1 MKKYIIIALV
11 SGSVLTSC
19 GEYNKVLKSTDYEY
33 KYEAAKSYFG
43 KGQNTKAA
51 AILEELITIL
61 KGTDKA
67 EESLYML
74 GMTYYNQGD
83 FITASHYF
91 STYYNTYPR
100 GTYTEQARFYS
111 GKALF
116 LDTPEPRLDQ
126 SSTYKAIQELQMF
139 MEYFPASNRHQEAQ
153 QMIFDLQDKLVMKD
167 YMAARL
173 YYDLGSYTGNSSY
186 STTGNNYLA
195 CIVTAQNALKDYPY
209 TKLREDISIL
219 LLRAKYDMAKESV
232 EEKKEE
238 RMRDAIDEY
247 YAFKNEF
254 PESKYIKE
262 VENIYKDAKKYVKE
276 INEYYKKTNA
286 PSNTITRNMV
296 ELCEDTGNVYETVA
310 IIGKRANQIA
320 VEMKNDLSKKLQEFA
335 SYNDNLEEVFENRE
349 QIEIS
354 RYYEKLPKP
363 TLIAAQEYEEGKV
376 YYRNPAKEKEKLQ

>member
-232 EEKKEE
+232 EEKKEA

-254 PESKYIKE
+254 PESKYTKE

-276 INEYYKKTNA
+276 INE
-286 PSNTITRNMV
+286 
-296 ELCEDTGNVYETVA
+296 
-310 IIGKRANQIA
+310 
-320 VEMKNDLSKKLQEFA
+320 
-335 SYNDNLEEVFENRE
+335 
-349 QIEIS
+349 
-354 RYYEKLPKP
+354 
-363 TLIAAQEYEEGKV
+363 
-376 YYRNPAKEKEKLQ
+376 

>member
-1 MKKYIIIALV
+1 MILV
-11 SGSVLTSC
+11 ISSNAGHLHLQKLRNLFHLEQYC
-19 GEYNKVLKSTDYEY
+19 
-33 KYEAAKSYFG
+33 YF
-43 KGQNTKAA
+43 
-51 AILEELITIL
+51 
-61 KGTDKA
+61 
-67 EESLYML
+67 
-74 GMTYYNQGD
+74 
-83 FITASHYF
+83 H
-91 STYYNTYPR
+91 
-100 GTYTEQARFYS
+100 S

-276 INEYYKKTNA
+276 INE
-286 PSNTITRNMV
+286 
-296 ELCEDTGNVYETVA
+296 
-310 IIGKRANQIA
+310 
-320 VEMKNDLSKKLQEFA
+320 
-335 SYNDNLEEVFENRE
+335 
-349 QIEIS
+349 
-354 RYYEKLPKP
+354 
-363 TLIAAQEYEEGKV
+363 
-376 YYRNPAKEKEKLQ
+376 

>member
-51 AILEELITIL
+51 AILEEVITIL

-276 INEYYKKTNA
+276 INE
-286 PSNTITRNMV
+286 
-296 ELCEDTGNVYETVA
+296 
-310 IIGKRANQIA
+310 
-320 VEMKNDLSKKLQEFA
+320 
-335 SYNDNLEEVFENRE
+335 
-349 QIEIS
+349 
-354 RYYEKLPKP
+354 
-363 TLIAAQEYEEGKV
+363 
-376 YYRNPAKEKEKLQ
+376 

>member
-1 MKKYIIIALV
+1 MRNYLNKMKKYIIIALV

-126 SSTYKAIQELQMF
+126 TSTYKAIQELQMF
-139 MEYFPASNRHQEAQ
+139 MEYFPASSRHQEAQ

-209 TKLREDISIL
+209 TKMREDISIL

-238 RMRDAIDEY
+238 RMRDTIDEY

-254 PESKYIKE
+254 PESKYMKE
-262 VENIYKDAKKYVKE
+262 VENIYKDARKYVKE
-276 INEYYKKTNA
+276 LNE
-286 PSNTITRNMV
+286 
-296 ELCEDTGNVYETVA
+296 
-310 IIGKRANQIA
+310 
-320 VEMKNDLSKKLQEFA
+320 
-335 SYNDNLEEVFENRE
+335 
-349 QIEIS
+349 
-354 RYYEKLPKP
+354 
-363 TLIAAQEYEEGKV
+363 
-376 YYRNPAKEKEKLQ
+376 

>member
-116 LDTPEPRLDQ
+116 LDPPEPRLDQ
-126 SSTYKAIQELQMF
+126 SITYKAIHELQMF

-254 PESKYIKE
+254 PESKYTKE

-276 INEYYKKTNA
+276 INE
-286 PSNTITRNMV
+286 
-296 ELCEDTGNVYETVA
+296 
-310 IIGKRANQIA
+310 
-320 VEMKNDLSKKLQEFA
+320 
-335 SYNDNLEEVFENRE
+335 
-349 QIEIS
+349 
-354 RYYEKLPKP
+354 
-363 TLIAAQEYEEGKV
+363 
-376 YYRNPAKEKEKLQ
+376 